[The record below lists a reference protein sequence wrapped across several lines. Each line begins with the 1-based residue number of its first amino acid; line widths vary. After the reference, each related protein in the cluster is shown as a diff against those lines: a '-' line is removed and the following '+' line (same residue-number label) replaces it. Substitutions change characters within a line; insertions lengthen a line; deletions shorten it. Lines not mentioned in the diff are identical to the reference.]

1 MTGLCEIGIVGLGR
15 MGFRL
20 SKRLYDQ
27 KYKVAGFD
35 VLSENRMLLSQ
46 ASMLPVDSLEKLCK
60 ALQRPKIVILLLP
73 AGDAVKNTIIDLIP
87 FLKKNDVILDCG
99 NSYYED
105 SIAHSNLLAQQGI
118 HFMDIGVSGGVSG
131 ARNGACLTI
140 GGDKDLF
147 ERLEYLF
154 KDISADNGYCYV
166 GPSGWGHLVKTIH
179 NGIEYGFLQAIGEGL
194 DVIQT
199 IAEKE
204 SVSIDLAEICEV
216 WCNGS
221 IIESRLMQDAV
232 KAVRML
238 SSNKSVQGK
247 IGGGE
252 TGAWAKKI
260 AKNYGVPVPALEAA
274 LNFRKKSQ
282 KDHLFTGKIIAAI
295 RNVFGEHELFPK
307 K

>member
-1 MTGLCEIGIVGLGR
+1 MTDLREIGIIGLGR

-20 SKRLYDQ
+20 SKRLYDRN
-27 KYKVAGFD
+27 YKVTGFD
-35 VLSENRMLLSQ
+35 VLEKNRMFFSQ
-46 ASMLPVDSLEKLCK
+46 AFMQSVDSLEGLCK
-60 ALQRPKIVILLLP
+60 KMQSPKIIMLVVP
-73 AGDAVKNTIIDLIP
+73 AGDAVKNSILDLIP

-105 SIAHSNLLAQQGI
+105 SIAHSYLLAKQGI
-118 HFMDIGVSGGVSG
+118 RFMDIGVSGGVSG

-154 KDISADNGYCYV
+154 QDISTDNGYCYV

-194 DVIQT
+194 AVIHT

-204 SVSIDLAEICEV
+204 SVPIDLAEICEV
-216 WCNGS
+216 WNNGS

-238 SSNKSVQGK
+238 SSDKSIGGK

-252 TGAWAKKI
+252 TGTWANKI
-260 AKNYGVPVPALEAA
+260 AKNYDVSVPALETA
-274 LNFRKKSQ
+274 LTFRKKSQ
-282 KDHLFTGKIIAAI
+282 KDPDFTGKIIAAI
-295 RNVFGEHELFPK
+295 RNIFGEHELFTK